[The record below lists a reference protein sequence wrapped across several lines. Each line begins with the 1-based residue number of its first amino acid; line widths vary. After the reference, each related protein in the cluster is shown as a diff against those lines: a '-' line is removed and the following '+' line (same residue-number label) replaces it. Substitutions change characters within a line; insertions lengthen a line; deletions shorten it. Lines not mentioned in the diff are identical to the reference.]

1 MKAQAGWK
9 AQACR
14 ASEAVIASVGG
25 FEKFVE
31 DTDFSQEPC

>member
-1 MKAQAGWK
+1 MKAQAGWE

-14 ASEAVIASVGG
+14 ASEELIASVGG

-31 DTDFSQEPC
+31 DADFSQEAH

>member
-1 MKAQAGWK
+1 MKAQAGWE

-14 ASEAVIASVGG
+14 ASAGG

-31 DTDFSQEPC
+31 DTSWKLSVKPYLMRR